1 MNNPHVLV
9 DINEA
14 SAIVLKFIGTDRYY
28 DVVSSLENNAKA
40 GFNAGLSF
48 AICLAMAEC
57 KTFLYHVEE
66 QPKKQT

>member
-1 MNNPHVLV
+1 MKNPHVLV

-14 SAIVLKFIGTDRYY
+14 SAIAMKFIGTDTYN

-40 GFNAGLSF
+40 GFNAGLFF

-57 KTFLYHVEE
+57 KTFLYHMEE
-66 QPKKQT
+66 QSGSN